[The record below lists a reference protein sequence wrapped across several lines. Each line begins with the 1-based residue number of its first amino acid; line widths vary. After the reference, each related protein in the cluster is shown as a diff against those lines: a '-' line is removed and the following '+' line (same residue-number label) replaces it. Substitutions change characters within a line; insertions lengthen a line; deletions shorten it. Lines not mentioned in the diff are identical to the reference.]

1 MNQNGVPEKEY
12 KILSKLK
19 GQPHIVKV
27 FDYFPNTGR
36 LRVPGSIGNLSEYH
50 KVDEVERANLM
61 TMELCAYGCLF
72 DLIESKGPISS
83 EYLLK
88 DLFLQICKGV
98 ESVHKVANHAHLDLK
113 LENILIGDDLKLRL
127 CDFGSA

>member
-1 MNQNGVPEKEY
+1 
-12 KILSKLK
+12 
-19 GQPHIVKV
+19 
-27 FDYFPNTGR
+27 
-36 LRVPGSIGNLSEYH
+36 
-50 KVDEVERANLM
+50 
-61 TMELCAYGCLF
+61 MELCAYGCLF